1 MTDPSQDTPT
11 TPAAESAAREMRD
24 DLRTKAR
31 DTAEEVK
38 ERASGFEEDQRSH
51 MADEVSDVSN
61 ALRKAAEEMR
71 RGSPQE
77 RTMSQI
83 ASTLADAS
91 DAIRDKDLGEM
102 ASGLSDFARRNPI
115 AYLGGAAVLGLAAA
129 RFAKAGTS
137 GGRSGAAPELAPR
150 PAPPTSPVDAAR
162 AHDLPAQPTSTPT
175 AASPATPAY
184 HRPEP
189 EDI

>member
-11 TPAAESAAREMRD
+11 THAAESAAREMHD

-31 DTAEEVK
+31 NTADEVK
-38 ERASGFEEDQRSH
+38 QRASGFEEEQRGH

-71 RGSPQE
+71 SGSPQE

-91 DAIRDKDLGEM
+91 DSIRDKDLGEM
-102 ASGLSDFARRNPI
+102 AGGLSDFARRNPL
-115 AYLGGAAVLGLAAA
+115 AYLGGAAVLGFAAS

-137 GGRSGAAPELAPR
+137 GSTSTASQPAARPATAAPAR
-150 PAPPTSPVDAAR
+150 PADFPTQSA
-162 AHDLPAQPTSTPT
+162 STP
-175 AASPATPAY
+175 AAATPATPAY
-184 HRPEP
+184 HRQEP
-189 EDI
+189 EDF

>member
-1 MTDPSQDTPT
+1 MTNPNQHTPN
-11 TPAAESAAREMRD
+11 TPPAESAAREMRD

-31 DTAEEVK
+31 NTADEIK
-38 ERASGFEEDQRSH
+38 QRASGFEEEQRGH

-71 RGSPQE
+71 SGSPQE

-91 DAIRDKDLGEM
+91 DSIRDKDLGEM
-102 ASGLSDFARRNPI
+102 AGGLSDFARRNPM
-115 AYLGGAAVLGLAAA
+115 AYLGGAALLGFAAT
-129 RFAKAGTS
+129 RFAKAGANNASTNTTPQPAS
-137 GGRSGAAPELAPR
+137 APA
-150 PAPPTSPVDAAR
+150 
-162 AHDLPAQPTSTPT
+162 

-184 HRPEP
+184 HRQEP
-189 EDI
+189 ENL